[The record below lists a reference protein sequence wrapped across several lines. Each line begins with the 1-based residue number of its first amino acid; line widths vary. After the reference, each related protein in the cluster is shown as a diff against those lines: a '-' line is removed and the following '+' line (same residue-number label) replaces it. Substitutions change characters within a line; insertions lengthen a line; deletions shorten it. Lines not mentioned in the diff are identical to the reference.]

1 MGDKIKKKKVTSENT
16 RKSTDYSKKAAA
28 VNAPSGTKL
37 APKGSEMRAR
47 QDAYAKEKIAA
58 KGTPGKKDA
67 TSLNRQ
73 VREATMAESMKKADA
88 AAASTFK
95 NSAYKIMES
104 KFK

>member
-1 MGDKIKKKKVTSENT
+1 MKNDDKKKKVTSENT

-37 APKGSEMRAR
+37 APKGSKMRTK
-47 QDAYAKEKIAA
+47 QDAYAKQKIAA

-67 TSLNRQ
+67 SSLNRP
-73 VREATMAESMKKADA
+73 VREATMAESMKKSDA

-95 NSAYKIMES
+95 NTAYKKINS